1 MSDQFLEQSVSALL
15 LSVLKVYQ
23 HSLQDPEVLYF
34 ENNNSVCMCACLPM
48 HAKRFTDSEPRFIE

>member
-23 HSLQDPEVLYF
+23 HSPQDPEVLYF
-34 ENNNSVCMCACLPM
+34 E
-48 HAKRFTDSEPRFIE
+48 KQ